1 MKYNKDNLTVSFSQL
16 AHDFAILKLKSK
28 IDKDSVE
35 TYGDFL
41 ETYIDELDTMKSYL
55 KSVYGEDIFTK

>member
-16 AHDFAILKLKSK
+16 AHDFAMLKLKSK
-28 IDKDSVE
+28 VDNESVE

-41 ETYIDELDTMKSYL
+41 EKYLDELDAMKSYL